1 MTITTPTFAHVVFQ
15 TGQLEQMQ
23 DFYCNLLDAH
33 VVFAGQGLSFLTFDD
48 EHHRIALVNM
58 PGLVRK
64 PANAA
69 YVNHVAYT
77 YPSLDALLAKFVDLE
92 AKGIVPWQ
100 PVQHGVTTSL
110 YYEDPDGN
118 HIEMQVDNF
127 AEPEQATAYMEG
139 EEYGNDPIGVQF
151 RPELMVEARKAGVP
165 AAELQ
170 TRKWALTTSPEL
182 PHPKD
187 EVLSAVRP

>member
-1 MTITTPTFAHVVFQ
+1 MTIAPTFAHVVFQ
-15 TGQLEQMQ
+15 TGQLDEMQ
-23 DFYCNLLDAH
+23 DWYCKLLDAH
-33 VVFAGQGLSFLTFDD
+33 VVFEGHGLSFLTFDD
-48 EHHRIALVNM
+48 EHHRIALAHI
-58 PGLVRK
+58 PGLERK
-64 PANAA
+64 SPNAA

-92 AKGIVPWQ
+92 AKGIKPWQ

-118 HIEMQVDNF
+118 HIELQVDNF
-127 AEPEQATAYMEG
+127 ATAEEATAYMEG
-139 EEYGNDPIGVQF
+139 EEYSADPIGVKY

-165 AAELQ
+165 ASELQ
-170 TRKWALTTSPEL
+170 TRTWALTTSPEL

-187 EVLSAVRP
+187 EALSAVRPQ